1 MLTIVVPGIEL
12 YDEVHE
18 EFTTSGD
25 FTLEMEHSLVSLSK
39 WESIF
44 EKPFLSKEEKTSEEV
59 LAYIKAMTLTKN
71 PPEEI
76 FQRLS
81 ENNMADINRYIDA
94 KMSATWFNEPKTT
107 SRSREVI
114 TAELIYYWMIAF
126 TIPIEFENWHLNRL
140 FTLIKICNLKQQ
152 KPKKMSK
159 SEILAQ
165 NRALNE
171 QRKAQFGTRG

>member
-1 MLTIVVPGIEL
+1 VLTIVVPGIEL

-18 EFTTSGD
+18 EFATSGD